1 MKRLNEN
8 SRKFLANGYL
18 QEGVSPEERILAIAK
33 NAEEILKKPGFA
45 EKFYDY
51 MARGFYSLA
60 SPVWSNFG
68 LERGLPISCFGSYI
82 ADDMWDILYAQAEA
96 GMMSKYGGGTSGYF
110 GALRSR
116 GTPIK
121 NNGVSSGAV
130 HFMELFETIIDVV
143 SQWNVRR
150 GSFAPYLPIEHPDIS
165 EFLDIW
171 SEGNPIQKLT
181 HWVTVGDQW
190 LQEMIDGDQEKRA
203 IWAKLL
209 QRRGEMGYPYIF
221 FSDTVN
227 NNTVDVYKDK
237 NLKIYASNLCSE
249 IMLPANE
256 DWSFVCCLSSINL
269 AHYDEWKDTDAVET
283 LVYFLDAVMTE
294 FIQKLE
300 KLRDSDQR
308 DDQLAFDFMKKA
320 YAFAKANRAIGLW
333 VLWWH
338 SLLQSKMFSF
348 EGFQAR
354 KLNKEIFEL
363 IQKRSYAA
371 SEALAQEYGE
381 PEMLKGYGRRN
392 TTLNAIAPTT
402 SSAFILGQVSQSIE
416 PYMSNCYVKDV
427 AKLKVTIKNPYLEKL
442 LEEKGQN
449 SREIW
454 LSIRDHDGSVQHL
467 DFLTQEE
474 KDVFKTFCEI
484 DQMAIIYQA
493 ADRQQFTDQSQSLNV
508 MISPKTPAKEVN
520 YLYIQAWKLGI
531 KTLYYQHSMNAAQQF
546 SKKIISCSGCEA

>member
-8 SRKFLANGYL
+8 SRKFLANWYL

-190 LQEMIDGDQEKRA
+190 LQEMIDGDHEKRA

-320 YAFAKANRAIGLW
+320 YAFAKSNRAIGLW

-449 SREIW
+449 TREIW

-484 DQMAIIYQA
+484 DQMSIIYQA

>member
-18 QEGVSPEERILAIAK
+18 QEGMSPEERILAIAK

-110 GALRSR
+110 GALRAR

-181 HWVTVGDQW
+181 HGVTVGDQW

-294 FIQKLE
+294 FIEKLE

-320 YAFAKANRAIGLW
+320 YAFAKSNRAIGLW

-449 SREIW
+449 TREIW

>member
-8 SRKFLANGYL
+8 SRKFLANWYL

-116 GTPIK
+116 GIPIK

-190 LQEMIDGDQEKRA
+190 LQEMIDGDHEKRA

-320 YAFAKANRAIGLW
+320 YAFAKSNRAIGLW

-449 SREIW
+449 TREIW

>member
-110 GALRSR
+110 GALRAR

-150 GSFAPYLPIEHPDIS
+150 GSFAPYLPIEHSDIS

-190 LQEMIDGDQEKRA
+190 LQEMIDGDQEKRG
-203 IWAKLL
+203 IRAKLL

-381 PEMLKGYGRRN
+381 PEILKGYGRRN

-449 SREIW
+449 TREIW

>member
-190 LQEMIDGDQEKRA
+190 LQEMIDGDHEKRA

-320 YAFAKANRAIGLW
+320 YAFAKSNRAIGLW

-449 SREIW
+449 TREIW

-484 DQMAIIYQA
+484 DQMSIIYQA

>member
-150 GSFAPYLPIEHPDIS
+150 WSFAPYLPIEHPDIS

-449 SREIW
+449 TREIW